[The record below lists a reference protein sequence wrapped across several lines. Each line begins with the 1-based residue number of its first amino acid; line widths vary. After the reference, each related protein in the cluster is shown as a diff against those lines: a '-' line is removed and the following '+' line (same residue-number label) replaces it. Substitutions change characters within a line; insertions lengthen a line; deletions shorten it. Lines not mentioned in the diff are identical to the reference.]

1 MAQKVQLT
9 TKQAK
14 AMDSIKDR
22 LGDEHSRVFKD
33 LSTVIQFK
41 LNEKYSFT
49 ANRTEADTIS
59 DVDFILALTVGYE
72 VAKTAE
78 EIVEDIIK
86 KSMTYGIQPINHHFD
101 ITSYSAGI
109 RRAFKELEKAGIQFT
124 LKDE

>member
-41 LNEKYSFT
+41 LNEKFSFT

-72 VAKTAE
+72 VKKTAE
-78 EIVEDIIK
+78 EIVEDIMESAWNAEIEPK
-86 KSMTYGIQPINHHFD
+86 NPMLDTASYNHGVRRGILDLKN
-101 ITSYSAGI
+101 AGI
-109 RRAFKELEKAGIQFT
+109 KFT